1 MNSADNSLHDVVQE
15 LMRTHAN
22 SLEIL
27 SKFSEAFTSTTDS
40 ISVNIVNSN
49 GQTTTYQ
56 VPSLG
61 FLQSELKRLEEN
73 VKGLAGVDTGSA
85 TIRLEDG
92 TYKRIMASD
101 STKEPNRIGNVTVPS
116 SFTRRNNWFFDNFIN
131 PMLVVTFDVCH

>member
-27 SKFSEAFTSTTDS
+27 SKFSEAFTSTAES
-40 ISVNIVNSN
+40 VSVNIVNSD
-49 GQTTTYQ
+49 GISTSYQ

-61 FLQSELKRLEEN
+61 YLRSELKRLEEN
-73 VKGLAGVDTGSA
+73 VKGLSGVDSGSA

-92 TYKRIMASD
+92 TYKRIMASGNN
-101 STKEPNRIGNVTVPS
+101 KEAMIRLYVPS
-116 SFTRRNNWFFDNFIN
+116 SKRIVA
-131 PMLVVTFDVCH
+131 LYV